1 MTPHF
6 KSATKT
12 TNQMNTS
19 ETHNDTYFRSFTE
32 AIDYALDDARSR
44 GYVIDSDSLWREVN
58 MSDHYTKARPNP
70 DETHHFAIALWRES
84 VDKKSG
90 ERELKHEKK
99 HLHISVYCF
108 KTSLY
113 NHVYELTHYI
123 N

>member
-1 MTPHF
+1 M
-6 KSATKT
+6 SITKT
-12 TNQMNTS
+12 TTDMNTS
-19 ETHNDTYFRSFTE
+19 ETHNDTYFHTF
-32 AIDYALDDARSR
+32 AGAMAYALEDARSR
-44 GYVIDSDSLWREVN
+44 GYVIDSDSVWRKLN

-70 DETHHFAIALWRES
+70 DETHQFSIALWRQS
-84 VDKKSG
+84 VDKTSG
-90 ERELKHEKK
+90 ERVLKTEKK